1 MPVPRSE
8 VGTLSESRKLP
19 LSSERVEAS
28 QQGPSPPVNHFWGQ
42 LPLSCCD
49 HTLPRSVV
57 GTTAFWSCFFL
68 GIFPFREK
76 CLFLSNGQN
85 SSKAGY
91 LPLTFL
97 KRRMRLYILAFSC
110 TTLNNCR
117 PSQFACPDQLGLE
130 GFFFFFFFLAGEKV
144 PETEGTCL
152 RATFQAKII
161 FPEDL
166 KNDFAIF
173 ISFIAE
179 KGQNVNLSSKFS
191 KASFSSTLPKGIKV
205 KLHLPL

>member
-1 MPVPRSE
+1 
-8 VGTLSESRKLP
+8 
-19 LSSERVEAS
+19 
-28 QQGPSPPVNHFWGQ
+28 
-42 LPLSCCD
+42 
-49 HTLPRSVV
+49 
-57 GTTAFWSCFFL
+57 
-68 GIFPFREK
+68 
-76 CLFLSNGQN
+76 
-85 SSKAGY
+85 
-91 LPLTFL
+91 
-97 KRRMRLYILAFSC
+97 MRLYILAFSC
-110 TTLNNCR
+110 TTLNNYR

>member
-110 TTLNNCR
+110 TTLNNYR
-117 PSQFACPDQLGLE
+117 PSQFACPDQLRLE
-130 GFFFFFFFLAGEKV
+130 GFFFFFFFPSWGE
-144 PETEGTCL
+144 
-152 RATFQAKII
+152 
-161 FPEDL
+161 
-166 KNDFAIF
+166 
-173 ISFIAE
+173 
-179 KGQNVNLSSKFS
+179 SSWNRRNM
-191 KASFSSTLPKGIKV
+191 P
-205 KLHLPL
+205 